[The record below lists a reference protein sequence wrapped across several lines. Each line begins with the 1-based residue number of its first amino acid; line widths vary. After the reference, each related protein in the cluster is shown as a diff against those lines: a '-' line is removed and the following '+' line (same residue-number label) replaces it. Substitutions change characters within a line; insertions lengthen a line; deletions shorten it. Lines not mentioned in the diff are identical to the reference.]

1 MAPEADSAQ
10 TILAIETGLW
20 MFNSKPAC
28 IIWAMRDWLYTP
40 KSLKFWEHYL
50 PNADVYTLPSA
61 GRYIQEDAPEKI
73 NEIMRD
79 FLEENDL

>member
-1 MAPEADSAQ
+1 MYHLGNAR
-10 TILAIETGLW
+10 LA
-20 MFNSKPAC
+20 
-28 IIWAMRDWLYTP
+28 LYTEITEILGTLP
-40 KSLKFWEHYL
+40 AECGCRTL
-50 PNADVYTLPSA
+50 PNA